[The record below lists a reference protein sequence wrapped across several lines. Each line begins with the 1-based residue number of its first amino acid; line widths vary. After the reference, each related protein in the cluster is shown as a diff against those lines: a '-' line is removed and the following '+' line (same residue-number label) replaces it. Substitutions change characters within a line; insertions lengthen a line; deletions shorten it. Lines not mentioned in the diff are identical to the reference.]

1 MKHFFHSDC
10 LTGRGLSN
18 TPSRARVLVPKL
30 SGKHAAAEPISDDQ
44 CIRIP
49 PRKVALVAQGID
61 RSSWAGRAGFGQ
73 FLTVCYWCFRSTA
86 LNEARIWA
94 SACQRGRR
102 RGRWLRGS
110 PETNRGVA
118 ALKKAP
124 LERGFFCGTKAGAR
138 TSVTRSPPRRAH
150 PANASGSELG
160 RQVAVDFEAD
170 ADLDE
175 GRGCPGHG
183 FSSLVCVNSIQLN
196 HLGPARK
203 VLASSRPQNVI
214 RTPGM
219 PCGTTKETAP
229 AEAGP
234 AGPVKGSEP

>member
-1 MKHFFHSDC
+1 MHSNSSQEGSPC
-10 LTGRGLSN
+10 RPGHRSIILGRPRGFWPVLDRLLLVLSFY
-18 TPSRARVLVPKL
+18 RL
-30 SGKHAAAEPISDDQ
+30 E
-44 CIRIP
+44 
-49 PRKVALVAQGID
+49 
-61 RSSWAGRAGFGQ
+61 
-73 FLTVCYWCFRSTA
+73 
-86 LNEARIWA
+86 NEARIWA

-150 PANASGSELG
+150 PAKASGSELG

-214 RTPGM
+214 RTRECRVARQQRQP
-219 PCGTTKETAP
+219 PRKR
-229 AEAGP
+229 
-234 AGPVKGSEP
+234 VRQDR